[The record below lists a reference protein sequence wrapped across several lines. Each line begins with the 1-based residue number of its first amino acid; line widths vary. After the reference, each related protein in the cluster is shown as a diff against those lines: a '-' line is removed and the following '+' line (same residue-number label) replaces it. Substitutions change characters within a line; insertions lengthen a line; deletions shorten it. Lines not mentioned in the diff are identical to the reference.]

1 MKSLLLISILLF
13 FSSCGY
19 KPTSTYTKNTLK
31 GKVYVHVDIDINNA
45 RNSVL
50 IKDALIDLLITKF
63 DLLIARNKL
72 EADSF
77 INGKILSVNHKELQ
91 ADTSG
96 FAKVY
101 RETVSVKISYNKL
114 NSKVQTFTLS
124 NYYDFTVDNDS
135 TVTQSKK
142 DEAISIAISKAL
154 TNIFSKIAVNSHK

>member
-1 MKSLLLISILLF
+1 LLISILLL

-19 KPTSTYTKNTLK
+19 KPTSTYTKNPLK
-31 GKVYVHVDIDINNA
+31 GKVYVNVDIDINNA

-50 IKDALIDLLITKF
+50 NKDALIDLLITKF
-63 DLLIARNKL
+63 NLSIAQNKL

-77 INGKILSVNHKELQ
+77 VNGKLISVNHKELQ

-101 RETVSVKISYNKL
+101 RETITIQISYNKL

-124 NYYDFTVDNDS
+124 NYYDFTVDKDS

-154 TNIFSKIAVNSHK
+154 INIFSKIAINSYK